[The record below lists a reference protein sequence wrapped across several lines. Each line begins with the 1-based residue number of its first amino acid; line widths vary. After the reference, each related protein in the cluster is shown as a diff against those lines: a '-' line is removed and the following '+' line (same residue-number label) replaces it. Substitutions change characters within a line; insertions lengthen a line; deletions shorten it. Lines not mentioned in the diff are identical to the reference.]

1 MHIELSRYLFCA
13 VTFIALRV
21 ELLVSFF
28 RFLEYFPL
36 GKLMENYRVR
46 ILVRNIVALKIM

>member
-36 GKLMENYRVR
+36 GKLMENCRVR